1 MSNVGIVGPGRA
13 GVALGLA
20 LSRAGHRVV
29 LHGRHARELPPPLT
43 ITLGKTPPWLGEVEI
58 VLLAVPDDAVARVA
72 ASLAATGAVTE
83 SHTVLHLSGAL
94 GLEALEP
101 LGASGAR
108 LGSLHPYQTLE
119 ATSEGA
125 AGLEGAVAG
134 VGGTPDAMVVASK
147 IARSV
152 GMVPVEVPEE
162 RRAVYH
168 AAAVFASNYLVTLAG
183 VAEGLLAD
191 VGLSPAQARAALG
204 PLMSE
209 ALNKALTGGPEAALT
224 GPVARGDADT
234 IRMHLGALPADV
246 RDLYRE
252 LARAALRLAELPP
265 DRWDAVEEA
274 LES

>member
-1 MSNVGIVGPGRA
+1 VDV
-13 GVALGLA
+13 
-20 LSRAGHRVV
+20 
-29 LHGRHARELPPPLT
+29 
-43 ITLGKTPPWLGEVEI
+43 
-58 VLLAVPDDAVARVA
+58 VLLAVPDDAVAPVA
-72 ASLAATGAVTE
+72 ASLAAAGAVTE

-94 GLEALEP
+94 GLDALQP
-101 LGASGAR
+101 LATSGAR

-134 VGGTPDAMVVASK
+134 VGGTPDAVTVASE

-204 PLMSE
+204 PLMSA
-209 ALNKALTGGPEAALT
+209 ALDKALTGGPEAALT
-224 GPVARGDADT
+224 GPVARGDAAT
-234 IRMHLGALPADV
+234 IRKHLAALPADV
-246 RDLYRE
+246 QDLYRE

-265 DRWDAVEEA
+265 EKWDAVEEA